1 MVLNRRKL
9 LVVAGFATATLVAA
23 FSFASSLPSTDVA
36 APEVSKAVVKTFVS
50 QQPNLSSIRDAALT
64 YFGAEVLMS
73 QHPEITWVMEACAL
87 GSAILIFPS
96 IATPGV
102 IIAAS
107 SLAQSAGIHL

>member
-1 MVLNRRKL
+1 MVLNRRKS
-9 LVVAGFATATLVAA
+9 LVVAGFATAALVAA
-23 FSFASSLPSTDVA
+23 FSFASSLSSTDVA
-36 APEVSKAVVKTFVS
+36 AHEVPKTVVKTFVS
-50 QQPNLSSIRDAALT
+50 QQPSLSSIRDAALT
-64 YFGAEVLMS
+64 YLGAEVLIS